1 MKRIPHV
8 CITCRHYEPYRCNS
22 NDAYISHLDCDE
34 PNKCRA
40 WELSD
45 DYKKGGKF
53 YEKEKAGD

>member
-8 CITCRHYEPYRCNS
+8 CITCRHYEPYRCKS

-40 WELSD
+40 WRLSD

-53 YEKEKAGD
+53 YEKEEAGV